1 MKSSWVINA
10 CYGYIVTLCVWVCFN
25 EIQKKT
31 YSKKES
37 QVLLINTLLLSTI
50 QAVVVVICTKHKS
63 YKSLFKIV
71 MPLSHVKI

>member
-25 EIQKKT
+25 EIQNNLLQKGK
-31 YSKKES
+31 S
-37 QVLLINTLLLSTI
+37 LLINTLLLSTI

-71 MPLSHVKI
+71 MPLLHVKI

>member
-10 CYGYIVTLCVWVCFN
+10 CYGYKVTLCVWVCFN
-25 EIQKKT
+25 EIQNNLLQKGK
-31 YSKKES
+31 S
-37 QVLLINTLLLSTI
+37 LLINTLLLSTI

-71 MPLSHVKI
+71 MPLLHVKI